1 MAFQTPIKIAQA
13 LSRIENHEYVL
24 PAIQRE
30 FVWDPDQVCRFF
42 DSLMRGYPIGS
53 FLFWKVDADRSRDYV
68 FYDFVREYHEKNAPH
83 CPKLDLEPG
92 KSVTAILDGQQ
103 RLTALNVGLR
113 GSYAAKLPYFRWNN
127 PNAFPTKELYL
138 NLCSRVN
145 EDDMEMKYDFRFM
158 TKEEASNSNSADNGS
173 HWFLVK
179 TVRSLVGT
187 RIFKYIQGAGLANHD
202 TAFEVLH
209 QLDEVIRIHSPINYF
224 LEEDQELDKVLN
236 IFIRV
241 NSAGTVLSYSDIL
254 LSIATAQWRS
264 HDAREEI
271 HRLVDSLNQIGQGFE
286 FSKDLVLKAG
296 LVLTD
301 ANDIRFKVANFNTKN
316 MITIE
321 DKWERVSKSL
331 QRATQLMA
339 RFGFSSRTLPANN
352 NVLIP
357 VAYYLAHRELGDSYL
372 DQVKHEDDRKA
383 LQFWVRRFLVK
394 AGVRGRAAD
403 TLLSALCKTIREDSD
418 AGFPAKS
425 METAASLRF
434 EMDEIMDL
442 VERERDSNTFPIL
455 MLLYPRIN
463 LSEEYHVDHIFPK
476 SRFTKDQ
483 LQKSDVPEDLIPEF
497 MEKVNRLPNLQL
509 LPGPVNSQK
518 SDKLPREWAR
528 QHYTRDDTL
537 EGYLDLHDMHDLP
550 EKITEFS
557 DFYEARR
564 KRIAE
569 RLCGLLGVKQ

>member
-1 MAFQTPIKIAQA
+1 MAFQTPIKIVQA

-30 FVWDPDQVCRFF
+30 FVWGPDQVCRFF
-42 DSLMRGYPIGS
+42 DSLMQGYPIGS

-68 FYDFVREYHEKNAPH
+68 FYDFIREYHEKNAPH

-113 GSYAAKLPYFRWNN
+113 GSYAAKLPYFRWDN

-138 NLCSRVN
+138 NLCSRVDD
-145 EDDMEMKYDFRFM
+145 DDMEMEYDFRFM
-158 TKEEASNSNSADNGS
+158 TKEEAGSSNSEDNGT

-179 TVRSLVGT
+179 TARGLKAN
-187 RIFKYIQGAGLANHD
+187 RIFHYIKDKGLANHD
-202 TAFEVLH
+202 TAYDVLH
-209 QLDEVIRIHSPINYF
+209 RLHEVIHADSPINYF
-224 LEEDQELDKVLN
+224 LEEDQDLDKVLN

-264 HDAREEI
+264 RDAREEI

-321 DKWERVSKSL
+321 DKWETVSKSL

-339 RFGFSSRTLPANN
+339 RFGFSWRTLPANN
-352 NVLIP
+352 SVLIP

-372 DQVKHEDDRKA
+372 DQVRYEDDREA
-383 LQFWVRRFLVK
+383 LQFWVTRFLVK

-403 TLLSALCKTIREDSD
+403 TLLSALRKTIREDSKT
-418 AGFPAKS
+418 GFPAKS
-425 METAASLRF
+425 MESAASLRF
-434 EMDEIMDL
+434 DTEEIMDL
-442 VERERDSNTFPIL
+442 AERNWNTFPIL
-455 MLLYPRIN
+455 TLLYPGIN
-463 LSEEYHVDHIFPK
+463 LNEEYHVDHIFPK
-476 SRFTKDQ
+476 SRFTRSQ
-483 LQKSDVPEDLIPEF
+483 LRENGVPEDRITEF
-497 MEKVNRLPNLQL
+497 IEKVNRLPNLQL

-518 SDKLPREWAR
+518 SDKLPKEWAR
-528 QHYTRDDTL
+528 QRYTEEDTL
-537 EGYLDLHDMHDLP
+537 KRYLDLHYMLDLP
-550 EKITEFS
+550 ENITEFLK
-557 DFYEARR
+557 FYEERR
-564 KRIAE
+564 TRIAE
-569 RLCGLLGVKQ
+569 SLRRLLGIK